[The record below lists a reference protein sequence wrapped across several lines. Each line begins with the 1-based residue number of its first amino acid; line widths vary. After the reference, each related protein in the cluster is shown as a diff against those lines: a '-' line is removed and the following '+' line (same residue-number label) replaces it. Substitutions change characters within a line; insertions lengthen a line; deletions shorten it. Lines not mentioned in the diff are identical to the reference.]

1 MNSNDNDK
9 RYAHCPFCDH
19 NLGRATEI
27 KGLVLEC
34 KCGEKLLVNVTKH
47 KVSVERFQDAS

>member
-1 MNSNDNDK
+1 MNSDSNDK

-27 KGLVLEC
+27 KGLVVEC
-34 KCGEKLLVNVTKH
+34 LCGEKLLVNVTKH